1 MLWSKNLKNKSYM
14 TVLAPSFQYVDNLFP
29 WFAPDINGFVRAT
42 LAIKR
47 DTRRTEPVFNRHRPG
62 VFWSENINHWEM
74 RKNAV
79 SSNNRYVMFRCQTRM
94 SCKHP
99 GKGDLF
105 KVVGMFIP
113 NKASS
118 PTDDFVFCVSNTEDW
133 FYWLLERNQS
143 RISSELEWALSGT
156 ILLLVIGT
164 SFVEIANVRNQ
175 IIENLDVP
183 IFS

>member
-29 WFAPDINGFVRAT
+29 WFAPEINGFVRAT

-62 VFWSENINHWEM
+62 VFWSENFNHWEM

-79 SSNNRYVMFRCQTRM
+79 SLINRYVMFRCQTRM

-118 PTDDFVFCVSNTEDW
+118 PTDDFVFC
-133 FYWLLERNQS
+133 
-143 RISSELEWALSGT
+143 EWKCFQDQRL
-156 ILLLVIGT
+156 ILLIVGAGGI
-164 SFVEIANVRNQ
+164 
-175 IIENLDVP
+175 NLGSVQRWNGH
-183 IFS
+183 SQVQSYY

>member
-29 WFAPDINGFVRAT
+29 WFVPEINGFVRAT

-62 VFWSENINHWEM
+62 VFWSENFNHWEM
-74 RKNAV
+74 RRNAI
-79 SSNNRYVMFRCQTRM
+79 SSINRYVMSRCQTRM
-94 SCKHP
+94 SRKHP
-99 GKGDLF
+99 GKGDHF

-118 PTDDFVFCVSNTEDW
+118 PTDDFVFC
-133 FYWLLERNQS
+133 
-143 RISSELEWALSGT
+143 EWKCFQDQRL
-156 ILLLVIGT
+156 ILLIVGAGGI
-164 SFVEIANVRNQ
+164 
-175 IIENLDVP
+175 NLGSVQRWNGH
-183 IFS
+183 SQVQSYY